1 MSATTT
7 TAITQPTSSTRPA
20 TNISQRRISLIAGVG
35 LLVVALLSPFAL
47 FGVLQALVVPQDATA
62 TFNNIIA
69 SEGLFR
75 SGIAAFLI
83 VIMLDVV
90 VAWGL
95 YVLLE
100 PLNRRLALLTAWLR
114 VAYAVVFASVL
125 VNLLDAAE
133 LVAGA
138 GQSALSPEQLH
149 AQVMSSIASF
159 EGGWVAI
166 SLAIFGLHLAGLGY
180 LLFRS
185 VNFPRFLG
193 VLVVVA
199 GGGYLFDSFGTILVA
214 DYALTV
220 GTFTF
225 VGEALLIFWL
235 FWRAAK
241 GFRPESGS
249 SHGSITEPRTLQPSS
264 VSS

>member
-1 MSATTT
+1 MSSITT
-7 TAITQPTSSTRPA
+7 TATSH
-20 TNISQRRISLIAGVG
+20 SQRRISLIAGIS
-35 LLVVALLSPFAL
+35 LLVIALLSPFAL
-47 FGVLQALVVPQDATA
+47 FGVLQALVVPEDATA

-114 VAYAVVFASVL
+114 VAYAVVFASAL
-125 VNLLDAAE
+125 VSLLDAAE

-138 GQSALSPEQLH
+138 GQSALQPEQLH
-149 AQVMSSIASF
+149 AQVLSSIASF

-180 LLFRS
+180 LVFRS

-193 VLVVVA
+193 VLVAIA

-214 DYALTV
+214 DYALSI
-220 GTFTF
+220 GAFTF
-225 VGEALLIFWL
+225 IGEALLIFWL

-241 GFRPESGS
+241 GFRIEQELSGRS
-249 SHGSITEPRTLQPSS
+249 VTEPQLPHPSAILS
-264 VSS
+264 